1 MSSETAADVVRADR
15 PAPHVLRIT
24 IDRPPVNAIDSTAQ
38 RAIADLLE
46 TATDDHDVRAIII
59 TGAGRHF
66 CAGAD
71 LREEQDIERDDV
83 GEFLGGIGRLLDAIR
98 HHRVPVI
105 AAVNGAAHGG
115 GLELA
120 LCCDIRIGDD
130 KVNFGAAGVNVG
142 LVANFRGL
150 TRAIGDARARHM
162 LLTGWSCRGQ
172 QALDWGLVTELV
184 SADELGDRAVAIA
197 ERVASRSPLSVETTK
212 QCMNESIDLDET
224 EATKLQARSFARL
237 FRTRDH
243 AEALTAFF
251 EKRPG
256 VYERR

>member
-1 MSSETAADVVRADR
+1 MSGEQQQVVRADR
-15 PAPHVLRIT
+15 PAAHVLRIT
-24 IDRPPVNAIDSTAQ
+24 IDRPPVNAIDSAAQ
-38 RAIADLLE
+38 RAIADLLDA
-46 TATDDHDVRAIII
+46 ATDDHDVRAIIV

-83 GEFLGGIGRLLDAIR
+83 GEFLGGIGRLLDAVR
-98 HHRVPVI
+98 HHRVPVV

-150 TRAIGDARARHM
+150 TRVIGDARARHM

-184 SADELGDRAVAIA
+184 GTDELDGRAVAIA
-197 ERVASRSPLSVETTK
+197 ERIASRSPLSVETTK
-212 QCMNESIDLDET
+212 HCMNESIDLDEA
-224 EATKLQARSFARL
+224 EATTLQGRSFARL